1 MSDVQSAEPEIWKE
15 IKELEQWEA
24 DAMLRADV
32 ATLGA
37 LWSDDLQVNSTA
49 NLIAD
54 KQILLSVIASG
65 RLRLKSYSRLTV
77 TVNGATVITTGN
89 ESLAARRTRRR
100 HDALLQLHERMDQTR
115 SRLATV
121 WPSRRPDFARSCRFQ
136 GSRLRQSCS
145 DVSSRLRHLR
155 HCHLRPLRP

>member
-15 IKELEQWEA
+15 IKELEQREA

-37 LWSDDLQVNSTA
+37 LWSDDLLVNSTA

-65 RLRLKSYSRLTV
+65 RLRLKS
-77 TVNGATVITTGN
+77 
-89 ESLAARRTRRR
+89 
-100 HDALLQLHERMDQTR
+100 
-115 SRLATV
+115 
-121 WPSRRPDFARSCRFQ
+121 
-136 GSRLRQSCS
+136 
-145 DVSSRLRHLR
+145 
-155 HCHLRPLRP
+155 

>member
-15 IKELEQWEA
+15 IKELEQREA

-37 LWSDDLQVNSTA
+37 LWSDDLLVNSTA
-49 NLIAD
+49 KLIAD

-77 TVNGATVITTGN
+77 RAMVNGDTVITTGN
-89 ESLAARRTRRR
+89 ESSQLEGRAAGMMLYCSYMNAWIRRGLAWQLFGR
-100 HDALLQLHERMDQTR
+100 HVALI
-115 SRLATV
+115 
-121 WPSRRPDFARSCRFQ
+121 
-136 GSRLRQSCS
+136 
-145 DVSSRLRHLR
+145 SSV
-155 HCHLRPLRP
+155 PANTQDSG